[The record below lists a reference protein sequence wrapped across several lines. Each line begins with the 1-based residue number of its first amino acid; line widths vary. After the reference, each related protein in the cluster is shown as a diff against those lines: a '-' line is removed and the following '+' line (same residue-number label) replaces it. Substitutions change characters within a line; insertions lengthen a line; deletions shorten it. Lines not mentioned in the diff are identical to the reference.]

1 MRIRGFVVGLGLTC
15 LAGIAAAQAASTKT
29 LYERLGGQ
37 EAIVAVV
44 DDFVARIAAD
54 KRINHFFA
62 KSDATRVKAKLV
74 EQICAG
80 TGGPCTYTGR
90 DMKSVHAGRG
100 IGEADWDAT
109 VQDLKKTLAKFK
121 VPRKEQKDLLAV
133 LAPTKGDIVEAR

>member
-15 LAGIAAAQAASTKT
+15 LVGIAAAQAASTKT

-37 EAIVAVV
+37 AAIVAVV

-109 VQDLKKTLAKFK
+109 IGDLKT
-121 VPRKEQKDLLAV
+121 
-133 LAPTKGDIVEAR
+133 